1 MSQVRNVAS
10 SVVLAMILS
19 GGVAVAQDHH
29 DDHDRDNHH
38 YVHHQEWKKN
48 ATMKHE
54 DWDRGERIEWKEKH
68 LKRPPEGFEWRMID
82 GNYVMAEGSSGR
94 ISTVVVVH

>member
-1 MSQVRNVAS
+1 MSQVRNVAG
-10 SVVLAMILS
+10 SVVLAIILS

-38 YVHHQEWKKN
+38 YVHHEEWKKN
-48 ATMKHE
+48 ATLKHE
-54 DWDRGERIEWKEKH
+54 DWERGERIEYKDKH
-68 LKRPPEGFEWRMID
+68 LKRPPEGFEWRLID
-82 GNYVMAEGSSGR
+82 GNYVLAESSSGR